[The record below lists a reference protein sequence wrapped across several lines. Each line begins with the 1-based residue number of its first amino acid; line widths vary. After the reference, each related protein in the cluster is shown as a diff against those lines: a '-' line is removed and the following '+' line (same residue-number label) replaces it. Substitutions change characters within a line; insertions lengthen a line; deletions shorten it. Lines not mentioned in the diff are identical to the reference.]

1 MVKCIHW
8 ISITVSQVHSDSHIR
23 KPTKILST
31 GYYKRFNVRHSL
43 SFAFSTLTFIIAKL
57 WVDFLN
63 VRTVL
68 MGRDKSRINLHFC
81 VFRDE
86 PAWKA
91 WGCGS
96 CLISLPLLT
105 DTEPD
110 WVLLGPSASF
120 CDGIFVP
127 ADCTIH
133 VPTAHPRILY
143 IHIQYSLTPRN
154 TCTVPVMTMQWCCA
168 AAEWRRLGHVIR
180 SDEGV
185 TGPSHSWHSWQCL
198 TRHRVTWPPTLIV
211 TQLSHF
217 TLGKIADRGYS
228 Q

>member
-1 MVKCIHW
+1 MTVLPGTQG
-8 ISITVSQVHSDSHIR
+8 ISIRTSLRLR
-23 KPTKILST
+23 K
-31 GYYKRFNVRHSL
+31 
-43 SFAFSTLTFIIAKL
+43 
-57 WVDFLN
+57 
-63 VRTVL
+63 
-68 MGRDKSRINLHFC
+68 
-81 VFRDE
+81 
-86 PAWKA
+86 
-91 WGCGS
+91 
-96 CLISLPLLT
+96 LL
-105 DTEPD
+105 D
-110 WVLLGPSASF
+110 WYALAYWALLGPSWSF
-120 CDGIFVP
+120 CVLLWWNICTWRLYDACTYCPCPNFVH
-127 ADCTIH
+127 T
-133 VPTAHPRILY
+133 
-143 IHIQYSLTPRN
+143 YSLTPRN